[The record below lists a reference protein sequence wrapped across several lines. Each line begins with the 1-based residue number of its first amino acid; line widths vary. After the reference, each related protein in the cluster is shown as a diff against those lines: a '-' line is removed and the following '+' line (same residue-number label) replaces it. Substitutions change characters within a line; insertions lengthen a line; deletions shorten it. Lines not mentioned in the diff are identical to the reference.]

1 METRFSPRAKLIT
14 FWLLVAVA
22 LFGLAHFFH
31 ILSPFLWAMVTAYLF
46 QPAINGLSR
55 RTHLPRG
62 FVAVVVYLVV
72 VGAFVASVI
81 TLWPI
86 VREQVRELVNQTPQ
100 TIEAA
105 TEAFEQRYPD
115 LAARVGLDSTAIQK
129 QISDTIAQMTTR
141 APKTALTFVQRVMN
155 LLIEFFVYLI
165 ATFFFFLH
173 GDRIVAGLR
182 DRLPKRYHREIN
194 RVIGEINTTLG
205 AYIRGQLLL
214 VIIMSSTTY
223 IALRI
228 FDIRYAVA
236 LALMTG
242 LLELVPI
249 VGPWSAG
256 TIAVSVA
263 AFSPTPPFGWSHTT
277 LMIAIG
283 LTYFALRQL
292 EDNLVIPTLIGRIV
306 HLHPLLMIFVLL
318 IGTKLGGI
326 LGLLLAV
333 PVAAVFR
340 ILLRYVYGKFTAETK
355 RLVLLLDEP
364 AKVQGVMNK
373 LPTLTNEQVVLLIQP
388 GVLRWDD
395 VPTVHW
401 LATTAARDGVDLS
414 VVTTD
419 PIAGSLATAVGLT
432 TTIVPATDW
441 DRRRADVTLEP
452 VAELRS

>member
-14 FWLLVAVA
+14 FWLLTA
-22 LFGLAHFFH
+22 LVLVGLAHFFH

-46 QPAINGLSR
+46 QPVINGLCR

-62 FVAVVVYLVV
+62 FIALVVYLVV
-72 VGAFVASVI
+72 VGTFVASVI

-86 VREQVRELVNQTPQ
+86 VREQVRELVDQTPH

-105 TEAFEQRYPD
+105 TEAFEQRYPN
-115 LAARVGLDSTAIQK
+115 LANRVGLDSTTVQK
-129 QISDTIAQMTTR
+129 QISDIMAQMTTR

-205 AYIRGQLLL
+205 AYIRGQLVL
-214 VIIMSSTTY
+214 VLIMTSATY
-223 IALRI
+223 LALRI

-256 TIAVSVA
+256 AIAVSVA
-263 AFSPTPPFGWSHTT
+263 AFSPTPPFGWSNMT

-292 EDNLVIPTLIGRIV
+292 EDNLIIPTLIGRIV

-340 ILLRYVYGKFTAETK
+340 ILLGYIYGKLTAETK
-355 RLVLLLDEP
+355 RLVLLVDEP
-364 AKVQGVMNK
+364 AKLQGVMDK

-388 GVLRWDD
+388 GVLRWED

-401 LATTAARDGVDLS
+401 LATTALRDGVDLS

-432 TTIVPATDW
+432 TTIVPATEW
-441 DRRRADVTLEP
+441 ELHRADITMQPATEV
-452 VAELRS
+452 R